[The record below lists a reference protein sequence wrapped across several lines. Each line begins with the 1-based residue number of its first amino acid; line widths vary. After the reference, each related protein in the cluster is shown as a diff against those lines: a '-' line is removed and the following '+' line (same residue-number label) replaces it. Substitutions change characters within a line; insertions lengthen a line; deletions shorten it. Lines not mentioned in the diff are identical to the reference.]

1 MADTTTTNL
10 GLTKPEVGAS
20 ADTWGTKL
28 NTDLDLVDAVFKA
41 DGTGTSVGLNV
52 GSGKVLTVAG
62 NVSANGATLSPT
74 ELGYLDGVS
83 SSIQTQINS
92 KQATLVSGTNIKTV
106 GGNTLLGSGD
116 VGTIGVTYGGTGT
129 TTAFT
134 AGSVVFAGASG
145 VYTQDNANLFWDNS
159 NDRLGIGTA
168 TPGAKL
174 QINTQDGFRF
184 DVEAGAA
191 STMRFGSALTGEATG
206 AMAFT
211 RTTGAITFSN
221 GSTGSALTERVRITG
236 TGNVGIGVTAPA
248 VPLEVS
254 TDIRA
259 TGLYQRVDNSGLS
272 LSGGTAFNT
281 AGAAIALRGS
291 SSAFNVYGM
300 EFYAGGSERMRID
313 SSGNVGI
320 GTASPGERLY
330 VISASGVQIGATNG
344 TVNQR
349 VGYCLSGVAYTGSAS
364 NHPYALLTNDTERMR
379 ITNTGLVGIGTTS
392 PGQTFQVVDNNNY
405 QMRLGAGSL
414 FNYDIGRNGSDGF
427 FYFYGNQST
436 FTGYVFSGADGE
448 RMRINASGNV
458 GIGTSNPQR
467 RLHVALTATPG
478 AAQSAKTGL
487 LIQNLDNSGTGGSP
501 NTAVIQFAFDPATPR
516 AYIEAG
522 TFGNDLLAFG
532 LGGTERM
539 RIDSSG
545 NVVIGATS
553 AAGARFNVTT
563 ANAADVIYVDA
574 NTAGAAG
581 TAVYVLPI
589 RTAATFRGGVRWNG
603 TSVEYN
609 TTSDIRLKENITDA
623 DDASALIDAIQ
634 VRKFDWK
641 ETGFHQRY
649 GFVAQELVEVAPEAV
664 SASSDPEEM
673 MGVDYS
679 KLVPMLVKE
688 LQSLRARVAQL
699 EGN

>member
-52 GSGKVLTVAG
+52 GSGKVLTIAG

-74 ELGYLDGVS
+74 ELGYLDGVT

-129 TTAFT
+129 TTSFT

-145 VYTQDNANLFWDNS
+145 VYTQDNANLFWDNT

-168 TPGAKL
+168 APAQKL
-174 QINTQDGFRF
+174 DVNGSINAGVANGVSLFMADSSAIRNTATAGNTMFF
-184 DVEAGAA
+184 DSGVG
-191 STMRFGSALTGEATG
+191 TGS
-206 AMAFT
+206 
-211 RTTGAITFSN
+211 TTGDFQFR
-221 GSTGSALTERVRITG
+221 STGSYTTRFYI
-236 TGNVGIGVTAPA
+236 N
-248 VPLEVS
+248 
-254 TDIRA
+254 
-259 TGLYQRVDNSGLS
+259 
-272 LSGGTAFNT
+272 
-281 AGAAIALRGS
+281 GA
-291 SSAFNVYGM
+291 
-300 EFYAGGSERMRID
+300 
-313 SSGNVGI
+313 SGNVG
-320 GTASPGERLY
+320 
-330 VISASGVQIGATNG
+330 V
-344 TVNQR
+344 
-349 VGYCLSGVAYTGSAS
+349 
-364 NHPYALLTNDTERMR
+364 
-379 ITNTGLVGIGTTS
+379 GTTS
-392 PGQTFQVVDNNNY
+392 PAGRLDVVSTSAGGASFMRVANGSGVANSYAAISLDPGNNGFNTRDAQIRAINNGSNQISLTFLTSNAGTPFEAMRIASDGNVGVGTSAPGQTLQVVNASNY
-405 QMRLGAGSL
+405 QFRLGAGST
-414 FNYDIGRNGSDGF
+414 FNYDMGRSGSDGLL
-427 FYFYGNQST
+427 YFYGNQSG

-458 GIGTSNPQR
+458 GIGTSSPGSNT
-467 RLHVALTATPG
+467 RLNVAG
-478 AAQSAKTGL
+478 RGL
-487 LIQNLDNSGTGGSP
+487 FTSGG
-501 NTAVIQFAFDPATPR
+501 FDPSD
-516 AYIEAG
+516 G
-522 TFGNDLLAFG
+522 TASGVSISYDTGNNV
-532 LGGTERM
+532 GTIGAVQTGVSERELRMRGNTLTFFTNGANERM

-545 NVVIGATS
+545 SVVIGATS

-563 ANAADVIYVDA
+563 ASAADVIYVDA

-699 EGN
+699 EGK

>member
-52 GSGKVLTVAG
+52 GSGKVLTIAG

-145 VYTQDNANLFWDNS
+145 VYTQDNANLFWDNT
-159 NDRLGIGTA
+159 NDRLGIGTSSPSSNGRLSVNGNIVLGPLTRNQAA
-168 TPGAKL
+168 TQSVGVWSTGDPADDARANIGFTTVAGGA
-174 QINTQDGFRF
+174 
-184 DVEAGAA
+184 
-191 STMRFGSALTGEATG
+191 SSSSY
-206 AMAFT
+206 
-211 RTTGAITFSN
+211 ITFATN
-221 GSTGSALTERVRITG
+221 
-236 TGNVGIGVTAPA
+236 NYGV
-248 VPLEVS
+248 
-254 TDIRA
+254 
-259 TGLYQRVDNSGLS
+259 
-272 LSGGTAFNT
+272 SGG
-281 AGAAIALRGS
+281 
-291 SSAFNVYGM
+291 
-300 EFYAGGSERMRID
+300 ERMRID
-313 SSGNVGI
+313 QSGNVGI
-320 GTASPGERLY
+320 GTVSPGFKFD
-330 VISASGVQIGATNG
+330 VSGTA
-344 TVNQR
+344 R
-349 VGYCLSGVAYTGSAS
+349 V
-364 NHPYALLTNDTERMR
+364 
-379 ITNTGLVGIGTTS
+379 TGLT
-392 PGQTFQVVDNNNY
+392 QFDNGLNLKTATLNY
-405 QMRLGAGSL
+405 VYFDDAIA
-414 FNYDIGRNGSDGF
+414 FARNG
-427 FYFYGNQST
+427 
-436 FTGYVFSGADGE
+436 VGE
-448 RMRINASGNV
+448 RMRID
-458 GIGTSNPQR
+458 T
-467 RLHVALTATPG
+467 
-478 AAQSAKTGL
+478 
-487 LIQNLDNSGTGGSP
+487 
-501 NTAVIQFAFDPATPR
+501 
-516 AYIEAG
+516 
-522 TFGNDLLAFG
+522 
-532 LGGTERM
+532 
-539 RIDSSG
+539 SG

-563 ANAADVIYVDA
+563 ASAADVIYVDA

-589 RTAATFRGGVRWNG
+589 RTASTFRGGVRWNG

-679 KLVPMLVKE
+679 KLVPMLIKE